1 MGSQTKSRKAVFFF
15 ILIGCTVSIL
25 FLSYKPILIAS
36 GNFLAPDGTGN
47 ADVVILEGTELI
59 KEKGV
64 ETGMGLLSSGRASCL
79 IIVYHNPGNER
90 VFAQPSNYNLFLS
103 QKLEERGLKKWQLQ
117 VIEVPDDHPIT
128 FREAQIVLSHLSEQ
142 GVKSAILL
150 AEGFH
155 TRRSFWTYKEV
166 GLLKGIKIIPH
177 PYFMKYMPENWW
189 QKKRG
194 IYVFIIEL
202 LKFVYYLLCGYIPI
216 KSLLVT

>member
-1 MGSQTKSRKAVFFF
+1 
-15 ILIGCTVSIL
+15 
-25 FLSYKPILIAS
+25 
-36 GNFLAPDGTGN
+36 
-47 ADVVILEGTELI
+47 
-59 KEKGV
+59 
-64 ETGMGLLSSGRASCL
+64 
-79 IIVYHNPGNER
+79 
-90 VFAQPSNYNLFLS
+90 
-103 QKLEERGLKKWQLQ
+103 
-117 VIEVPDDHPIT
+117 
-128 FREAQIVLSHLSEQ
+128 
-142 GVKSAILL
+142 VKSAILL

>member
-15 ILIGCTVSIL
+15 ILLGCSVSIL